1 MKTIVIVLLACV
13 VSPALADVYRCDSG
27 SKTIYQDVPCPN
39 AKLIDNINGQA
50 PSRHEQIRAM
60 ERTTRVQA
68 LATQL
73 RNDRE
78 AEERRTTRTTTTTT
92 TQTTVSLGSVARQP
106 NGPDRYY
113 DRPDRY
119 KNRTITGS
127 IQYQQS
133 IPVPTHGLGK

>member
-1 MKTIVIVLLACV
+1 MKTIVIVMLACV
-13 VSPALADVYRCDSG
+13 VPPALADVYRCSSG
-27 SKTIYQDVPCPN
+27 NKTIYQDVPCPN
-39 AKLIDNINGQA
+39 AKVIDNINGQA
-50 PSRHEQIRAM
+50 PSRHEQMRAM
-60 ERTTRVQA
+60 ERTARVQA

-92 TQTTVSLGSVARQP
+92 TQTTVSPGSVARKP

-119 KNRTITGS
+119 YDRPDRFKHRSVSGTTH
-127 IQYQQS
+127 IQ
-133 IPVPTHGLGK
+133 HK